1 MTPIAGNN
9 RSRARVDEN
18 IALRV
23 NPSGAKQFSP
33 INAAAVRRISTSISS
48 CRMRLI
54 AFVSCADSVLGMPD
68 RSPGR
73 LGLGEPN
80 HGARGR

>member
-1 MTPIAGNN
+1 MTPKAGDN
-9 RSRARVDEN
+9 RSRDRVDEG
-18 IALRV
+18 IAHRV
-23 NPSGAKQFSP
+23 NPSGAEQFSP
-33 INAAAVRRISTSISS
+33 KNAAAVRRISTSISS

-80 HGARGR
+80 YGTRGR